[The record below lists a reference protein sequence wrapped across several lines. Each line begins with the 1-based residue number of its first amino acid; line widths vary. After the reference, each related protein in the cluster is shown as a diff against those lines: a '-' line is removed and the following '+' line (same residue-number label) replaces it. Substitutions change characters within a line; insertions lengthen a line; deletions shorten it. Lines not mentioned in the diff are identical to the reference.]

1 MDRHE
6 SKMAD
11 MGHDDFK
18 TRRQAAEILKLSER
32 TLDRYAKLGIIEVVR
47 CGPRRIL
54 IPSTEIE
61 KLLLP
66 KRGRRDA

>member
-1 MDRHE
+1 MIN
-6 SKMAD
+6 
-11 MGHDDFK
+11 DDFK
-18 TRRQAAEILKLSER
+18 TRKQAADILKLSER
-32 TLDRYAKLGIIEVVR
+32 TLDRYVTLGVIEVVR

-66 KRGRRDA
+66 KRVRQAG

>member
-1 MDRHE
+1 
-6 SKMAD
+6 
-11 MGHDDFK
+11 MGHADYK
-18 TRRQAAEILKLSER
+18 TRKQAADILKLSER
-32 TLDRYAKLGIIEVVR
+32 TLDRYAKLGVIEVVR

-66 KRGRRDA
+66 KRVRQAG